1 VALNAWDIFQRV
13 GPSEGERAIA
23 QATIYLA
30 SAAKSNAVYMAF
42 NQAKL
47 DAATDPDHQVPVH
60 LRNAPTKLMKEL
72 GYGDEYRYAHNEE
85 GAFAAGENYF
95 PEAIKDRRYYVPSER
110 GLEKQIKDKLE
121 YLKSLNQM
129 SVNKRYSND

>member
-1 VALNAWDIFQRV
+1 
-13 GPSEGERAIA
+13 
-23 QATIYLA
+23 
-30 SAAKSNAVYMAF
+30 MAF
-42 NQAKL
+42 NQAKQ

-72 GYGDEYRYAHNEE
+72 GYGNEYRYAHNEE

-95 PEAIKDRRYYVPSER
+95 PKEIKDRQYYVPSER